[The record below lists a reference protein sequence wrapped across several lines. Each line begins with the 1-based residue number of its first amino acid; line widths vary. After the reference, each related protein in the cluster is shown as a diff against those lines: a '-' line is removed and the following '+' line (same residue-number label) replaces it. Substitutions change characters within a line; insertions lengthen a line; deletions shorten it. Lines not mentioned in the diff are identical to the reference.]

1 MNKMEAL
8 GGQLRVSLMD
18 SRIYRGANSEFLYQN
33 CAVIPDCYP
42 DLVSAGK
49 RKIVQQSLG
58 HVNDPLASSSN
69 VKTSGASLFHSCE
82 MGRKGIIGV
91 NFIRN
96 HKINIDSNSYTF
108 TRKVMKWRT
117 T

>member
-1 MNKMEAL
+1 
-8 GGQLRVSLMD
+8 
-18 SRIYRGANSEFLYQN
+18 
-33 CAVIPDCYP
+33 
-42 DLVSAGK
+42 
-49 RKIVQQSLG
+49 
-58 HVNDPLASSSN
+58 
-69 VKTSGASLFHSCE
+69 VKTSGASFFHSCE

>member
-1 MNKMEAL
+1 MNKMAVVGVEL
-8 GGQLRVSLMD
+8 PVSVID
-18 SRIYRGANSEFLYQN
+18 SRTHRGANSEFLYQN
-33 CAVIPDCYP
+33 CAVLPNCYP
-42 DLVSAGK
+42 DLVSAGE

-58 HVNDPLASSSN
+58 HVDDPLASSSN
-69 VKTSGASLFHSCE
+69 VKTSGASFFHSCE
-82 MGRKGIIGV
+82 IGRKGIIGV

>member
-1 MNKMEAL
+1 MNKIAVVGVEL
-8 GGQLRVSLMD
+8 PVSVID
-18 SRIYRGANSEFLYQN
+18 SRAHRSVNSEFLHQY
-33 CAVIPDCYP
+33 CAVISDCYP
-42 DLVSAGK
+42 DLVSAGE

-58 HVNDPLASSSN
+58 HVDDPLTSSSN

-108 TRKVMKWRT
+108 TRTVMKWRT